1 MNSINLV
8 GRITK
13 DLELKCT
20 PSGKYVCEFSLAVNR
35 VGEGADFINCQV
47 WNAQAENL
55 AKYQGQGS
63 LIGIVGSLRTE
74 TYEVEG
80 TKKYK
85 TYVLVNNIEYL
96 GNKSSKEPSEKPAA
110 TEKPNKLSDDVFAD
124 FGTQIEITDEDL
136 AF

>member
-55 AKYQGQGS
+55 AKYQSKGG
-63 LIGIVGSLRTE
+63 LIGVVGSLRTE

-80 TKKYK
+80 TKRYK
-85 TYVLVNNIEYL
+85 TFVLANNIEYL
-96 GNKSSKEPSEKPAA
+96 SSKSDKETSNEPTSE
-110 TEKPNKLSDDVFAD
+110 PNKLNDDVFAD
-124 FGTQIEITDEDL
+124 FGTQIEISDEDL